1 MNPAHYVSALC
12 TLGTSLLLAGC
23 GSSTPAPE
31 PVLLSQF
38 NPATDRFQVISTVG
52 KAEGTVQ
59 KDGRAC
65 DIYKIYTTGL
75 TSGGRAA
82 MTAGEVVTGIATLG
96 LAEAVWAPVKAGTR
110 PQLHTVLF
118 CFGEN
123 EKLVDIYDKDPT
135 DTSAARHLIV
145 NRVAYAAAHAAPTS
159 PVIVGA
165 APTIAPD
172 ATGAP
177 TPEQAAGATKN
188 DISPP
193 ASAEPSAEATA
204 SDVPVIYEKP
214 VAPKSAAEAGTI
226 SLDNVSREATTGR
239 AQVDT
244 GSATAPSA
252 ASTDDLNAL
261 SAQKS
266 TIANKAA
273 FSMPAPP
280 SSAAQDSAGKAS

>member
-1 MNPAHYVSALC
+1 MSFRNISALC

-38 NPATDRFQVISTVG
+38 NPSTDRFQVISTVG
-52 KAEGTVQ
+52 RAEGTVQ
-59 KDGRAC
+59 KDGRSC

-145 NRVAYAAAHAAPTS
+145 NRVAYAAAHATPSS
-159 PVIVGA
+159 PIVVST
-165 APTIAPD
+165 APTIPPDVTATAAP
-172 ATGAP
+172 A
-177 TPEQAAGATKN
+177 QAAGATKM
-188 DISPP
+188 DT
-193 ASAEPSAEATA
+193 SATAGAAPSAEAAA
-204 SDVPVIYEKP
+204 SGVPVIYEKP

-244 GSATAPSA
+244 GSATASSA

-273 FSMPAPP
+273 FSTPARH

>member
-1 MNPAHYVSALC
+1 
-12 TLGTSLLLAGC
+12 
-23 GSSTPAPE
+23 
-31 PVLLSQF
+31 VLLSQF
-38 NPATDRFQVISTVG
+38 NPSTDRFQVISTVG
-52 KAEGTVQ
+52 RAEGTVQ
-59 KDGRAC
+59 KDGRSC

-145 NRVAYAAAHAAPTS
+145 NRVAYAAAHATPSS
-159 PVIVGA
+159 PIVVST
-165 APTIAPD
+165 APTIPPDVTATAAP
-172 ATGAP
+172 A
-177 TPEQAAGATKN
+177 QAAGATKM
-188 DISPP
+188 DT
-193 ASAEPSAEATA
+193 SATAGAAPSAEAAA
-204 SDVPVIYEKP
+204 SGVPVIYEKP

-244 GSATAPSA
+244 GSATASSA

-273 FSMPAPP
+273 FSTPAPR
-280 SSAAQDSAGKAS
+280 SSAAQDSRGKAS

>member
-1 MNPAHYVSALC
+1 M
-12 TLGTSLLLAGC
+12 LGTSLLLAGC

-38 NPATDRFQVISTVG
+38 NPSTDRFQVISTVG
-52 KAEGTVQ
+52 RAEGTVQ
-59 KDGRAC
+59 KDGRSC
-65 DIYKIYTTGL
+65 DIYRLYTTGL

-82 MTAGEVVTGIATLG
+82 VKAAEVLTSVATLG
-96 LAEAVWAPVKAGTR
+96 VAQIPWAIAKAGTR
-110 PQLHTVLF
+110 PQVHTVLF
-118 CFGEN
+118 CFAEN

-145 NRVAYAAAHAAPTS
+145 NRVAYAAAHATPSS
-159 PVIVGA
+159 PIVVST

-172 ATGAP
+172 PTATPALA
-177 TPEQAAGATKN
+177 QVAGATKM
-188 DISPP
+188 DTSTT
-193 ASAEPSAEATA
+193 AVAESSAEAAA
-204 SDVPVIYEKP
+204 SGVPVIYEKP

-244 GSATAPSA
+244 GSATASSA

-273 FSMPAPP
+273 FSTPARH